1 MTKFG
6 HWRLPDTVLSS
17 TSAAAIFGAMALA
30 YSVSV
35 TTPVYANEPANP
47 PAETS
52 SGGGDAGLLSSLE
65 AEYAEEEEAVVE
77 IDDPLEPINRA
88 VFGLNLFLDAAVV
101 RPIAYTYRFVTPP
114 PIRVAVTNVVNN
126 SYAPVTIVNSALQ
139 GNRQKFGD
147 TTVRFLMNTTLGF
160 GGLLDIATLA
170 GLPQHYEDFGQ
181 TLAVHGVPSGPYMV
195 APILGPG
202 SPRHFIGRAVDYVT
216 NPLTWL
222 LWDTNILISSSP
234 TAATLISER
243 EANIESVEG
252 LRESSLD
259 FYEGVKSTYAQNRH
273 SAINDGETGA
283 ASPEEAEAGLKINP
297 SGASIHR
304 RYLAHDLSR

>member
-1 MTKFG
+1 MTKIG
-6 HWRLPDTVLSS
+6 PWRLPDIVLSS
-17 TSAAAIFGAMALA
+17 TCVSAVFVAMVLAL
-30 YSVSV
+30 SVA
-35 TTPVYANEPANP
+35 TTAPAQANEPASP
-47 PAETS
+47 SAAD
-52 SGGGDAGLLSSLE
+52 SGGSSEGLLSSLE
-65 AEYAEEEEAVVE
+65 EEYAAEEEAVVE
-77 IDDPLEPINRA
+77 IEDPLEPINRA

-101 RPIAYTYRFVTPP
+101 RPIAYTYRYVTPP
-114 PIRVAVTNVVNN
+114 PFRVAIGNVVNN
-126 SYAPVTIVNSALQ
+126 SYGPVTIVNSALQ
-139 GNRQKFGD
+139 GDRQKFGD
-147 TTVRFLMNTTLGF
+147 STVRFLMNTTLGF

-222 LWDTNILISSSP
+222 LWDTSILISSTP
-234 TAATLISER
+234 TAATLVTER

-259 FYEGVKSTYAQNRH
+259 FYEGIKSTYAQNRH
-273 SAINDGETGA
+273 SAINDGDTGA
-283 ASPEEAEAGLKINP
+283 ADPEEAGFKINP
-297 SGASIHR
+297 SGAPTERKS
-304 RYLAHDLSR
+304 LALDISR

>member
-1 MTKFG
+1 MTKIG
-6 HWRLPDTVLSS
+6 PWRLPDTVLLS
-17 TSAAAIFGAMALA
+17 TCVPAVFVAMALA
-30 YSVSV
+30 LSVA
-35 TTPVYANEPANP
+35 TTAPALANEPANP
-47 PAETS
+47 PAEVSGGS
-52 SGGGDAGLLSSLE
+52 SGEGLLSSLE
-65 AEYAEEEEAVVE
+65 EEYAAEEEAVVE
-77 IDDPLEPINRA
+77 IEDPLEPINRA

-101 RPIAYTYRFVTPP
+101 RPIAYTYRYVTPP
-114 PIRVAVTNVVNN
+114 PFRVAISNVVNN

-139 GNRQKFGD
+139 GDRQKFGD
-147 TTVRFLMNTTLGF
+147 TTGRFLMNTTLGF

-222 LWDTNILISSSP
+222 LWDTSILISSTP
-234 TAATLISER
+234 TAATLVTER

-259 FYEGVKSTYAQNRH
+259 FYEGIKSTYVQNRH
-273 SAINDGETGA
+273 SAINDGQTGTA
-283 ASPEEAEAGLKINP
+283 DPEEAGLKINP
-297 SGASIHR
+297 SGARAER
-304 RYLAHDLSR
+304 RSLAQDISR

>member
-1 MTKFG
+1 MTTFG

-17 TSAAAIFGAMALA
+17 ASAAAIFGATALVF
-30 YSVSV
+30 SLTV
-35 TTPVYANEPANP
+35 TTPALANEPANP
-47 PAETS
+47 PTATS
-52 SGGGDAGLLSSLE
+52 SGSGDAGLLSSLE
-65 AEYAEEEEAVVE
+65 EEYAAEEEAVVE

-114 PIRVAVTNVVNN
+114 PIRVAVSNVVNN
-126 SYAPVTIVNSALQ
+126 SYAPVTILNSALQ
-139 GNRQKFGD
+139 GDRQKFGD

-160 GGLLDIATLA
+160 GGLLDIASLA

-202 SPRHFIGRAVDYVT
+202 SPRHFVGRAVDYVT

-234 TAATLISER
+234 TAATLITER

-259 FYEGVKSTYAQNRH
+259 FYEGIKSTYVQNRH
-273 SAINDGETGA
+273 SAINDGQTGA
-283 ASPEEAEAGLKINP
+283 ASPDEAGFKINP
-297 SGASIHR
+297 SGDSTER
-304 RYLAHDLSR
+304 RSLAQDISR

>member
-6 HWRLPDTVLSS
+6 HWRLSDTLLSS
-17 TSAAAIFGAMALA
+17 TRVTAVFGAMALA
-30 YSVSV
+30 VSLTV
-35 TTPVYANEPANP
+35 ASPTYANEPANP
-47 PAETS
+47 PVEAS
-52 SGGGDAGLLSSLE
+52 DDSGDAGLLSSLE
-65 AEYAEEEEAVVE
+65 EEYASEEEAVVE

-88 VFGLNLFLDAAVV
+88 VFGLNMFVDAAVV

-114 PIRVAVTNVVNN
+114 PFRVAISNVVNN
-126 SYAPVTIVNSALQ
+126 SYAPVTILNSALQ
-139 GNRQKFGD
+139 GDRQKFGD

-160 GGLLDIATLA
+160 GGLLDIASLA

-222 LWDTNILISSSP
+222 LWDTNILIASSP
-234 TAATLISER
+234 TAATLVTER

-273 SAINDGETGA
+273 SAINDGQSGA
-283 ASPEEAEAGLKINP
+283 ASPDEVGLSINP
-297 SGASIHR
+297 SGAPAKR
-304 RYLAHDLSR
+304 RSPAQDISR

>member
-1 MTKFG
+1 MTDFG
-6 HWRLPDTVLSS
+6 HWKLTRKALLGACAPAIVL
-17 TSAAAIFGAMALA
+17 ALGLSL
-30 YSVSV
+30 SVA
-35 TTPVYANEPANP
+35 TTPVYANEPVA
-47 PAETS
+47 T
-52 SGGGDAGLLSSLE
+52 GDEGLLSSLE
-65 AEYAEEEEAVVE
+65 EDYAGAEETLVE

-88 VFGLNLFLDAAVV
+88 VFGLNMFLDAAVI

-139 GNRQKFGD
+139 GDRQKFGD

-181 TLAVHGVPSGPYMV
+181 TLAVHGVPSGPYIV

-202 SPRHFIGRAVDYVT
+202 SPRHFVGRAVDYVT

-222 LWDTNILISSSP
+222 LWDTDIVVRSIP
-234 TAATLISER
+234 TATTLVTER
-243 EANIESVEG
+243 EATIETVEG
-252 LRESSLD
+252 IRESSLD
-259 FYEGVKSTYAQNRH
+259 FYEGIKSAYVQNRH
-273 SAINDGETGA
+273 SAINDGETTTA
-283 ASPEEAEAGLKINP
+283 DPEDAGFKINP
-297 SGASIHR
+297 SGSELGR
-304 RYLAHDLSR
+304 RSLAQDVSR